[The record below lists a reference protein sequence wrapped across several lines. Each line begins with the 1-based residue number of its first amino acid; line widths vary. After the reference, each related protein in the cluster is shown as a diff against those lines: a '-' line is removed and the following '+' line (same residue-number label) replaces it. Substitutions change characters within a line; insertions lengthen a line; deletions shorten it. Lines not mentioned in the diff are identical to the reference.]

1 MKLLLR
7 KLKFGFLKD
16 PQIGGKM
23 VQTRYKVRI
32 QTIPFLCV
40 MEEYPEEIDVEFV
53 CSYESYNKI
62 MKIIKK
68 EMPSLGD

>member
-1 MKLLLR
+1 
-7 KLKFGFLKD
+7 
-16 PQIGGKM
+16 M